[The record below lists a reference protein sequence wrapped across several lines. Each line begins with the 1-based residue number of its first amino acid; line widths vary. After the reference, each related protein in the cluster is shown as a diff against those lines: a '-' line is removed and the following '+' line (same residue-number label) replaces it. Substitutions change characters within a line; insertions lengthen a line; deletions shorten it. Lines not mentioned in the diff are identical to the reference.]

1 MKTRLLLLALLCT
14 ALRAQT
20 PAEQAAAALRAG
32 DLATAEALLVPLATA
47 PAPDAVAV
55 HQLSVVRL
63 QQRRATEAV
72 TLAEQAT
79 TLAPTVADY
88 HAQLGQALAQRMG
101 EVTFM
106 QQAMLSGRMK
116 QAFARAVELDP
127 RHLAGLI
134 GLARWFAGAPEI
146 AGGSLEK
153 AREYAGRVREVLP
166 WLGELELGRVAER
179 AEQPA
184 QALAHYEAAAG
195 LRPDHAGA
203 AADCGRMLAALGRP
217 DEAHA
222 RFEAALQLNPDL
234 ETAKKGLATLP
245 ARAG

>member
-1 MKTRLLLLALLCT
+1 MKTRLLLAVLAT
-14 ALRAQT
+14 ALRAQS
-20 PAEQAAAALRAG
+20 PVEQAAAALQAG
-32 DLATAEALLVPLATA
+32 DLATAEILLTPLATGSA
-47 PAPDAVAV
+47 PAAAAV
-55 HQLSVVRL
+55 HHLGTVRL
-63 QQRRATEAV
+63 RQGRAAEAI

-79 TLAPTVADY
+79 QLAPDVADH

-101 EVTFM
+101 EVGFM

-127 RHLAGLI
+127 RHLSGLI
-134 GLARWFAGAPEI
+134 GLARWYAGAPEF

-184 QALAHYEAAAG
+184 VALAHFEAAAA

-203 AADCGRMLAALGRP
+203 VVACGRMLAALGRP
-217 DEAHA
+217 EEARA
-222 RFEAALQLNPDL
+222 RFEAALRLNPNL
-234 ETAKKGLATLP
+234 EAARQGLAALAP
-245 ARAG
+245 AAG